1 MNVPV
6 RVHAMYPQLL
16 PMLLPHLLR
25 PELQQVHLYPDLLPL
40 LLPHLLRPE
49 LQQVHLYPQLLPI
62 LLPHTPQG
70 RSRLPCHT
78 KARNGMTCLP
88 FSKMSSLS

>member
-16 PMLLPHLLR
+16 PM
-25 PELQQVHLYPDLLPL
+25 
-40 LLPHLLRPE
+40 
-49 LQQVHLYPQLLPI
+49 